1 MYSLLLFFSL
11 LLPLVIANPFA
22 PAPAQLLD
30 LNPLTF
36 APFNTST
43 NLGVQIGCFKQTRTS
58 SFIATNKVSC
68 EAALDAWVRGKS
80 LLVPRTFSRNPSA
93 ILTPDDVR
101 LPVQWVSGS
110 CTVIV
115 TILDED
121 DEETMTL
128 GEIYAEVLGPDG
140 VIKQCLGQVRAPAI
154 GGRMVLG
161 AKGLLRVVVT
171 GVDVGAEE

>member
-1 MYSLLLFFSL
+1 M
-11 LLPLVIANPFA
+11 
-22 PAPAQLLD
+22 
-30 LNPLTF
+30 
-36 APFNTST
+36 
-43 NLGVQIGCFKQTRTS
+43 
-58 SFIATNKVSC
+58 
-68 EAALDAWVRGKS
+68 
-80 LLVPRTFSRNPSA
+80 
-93 ILTPDDVR
+93 
-101 LPVQWVSGS
+101 
-110 CTVIV
+110 IV